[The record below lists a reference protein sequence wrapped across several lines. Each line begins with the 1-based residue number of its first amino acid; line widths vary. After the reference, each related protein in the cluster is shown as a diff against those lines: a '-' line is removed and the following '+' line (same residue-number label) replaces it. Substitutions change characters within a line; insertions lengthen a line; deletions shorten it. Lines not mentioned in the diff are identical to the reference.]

1 MKVDQMLVQRSNS
14 ACELCSSENK
24 LQAFGVPSNTSPNS
38 GQSADTS
45 VLLCEHCLGQIEN
58 PETTDVNHWRCLKD
72 SMWSQIPA
80 VQVMAWRQ
88 LTQLSSESW
97 AQDLLEML
105 YLDDDTLEWAKSLE
119 KETDEETPTTDSNG
133 ATLNDGDTVT
143 LIKDLVVKG
152 AGFTA
157 KRGTA
162 VRNIALTTNPTQI
175 EGKVNGTRIVLLA
188 EFLKKSN

>member
-1 MKVDQMLVQRSNS
+1 MNTDQMLKQRSNS
-14 ACELCSSENK
+14 TCELCTSENN
-24 LQAFGVPSNTSPNS
+24 LLAHDIPPNAD
-38 GQSADTS
+38 QSAERS
-45 VLLCEHCLGQIEN
+45 ILLCEQCRHQIDN
-58 PETTDVNHWRCLKD
+58 PDKIDANHWRCLND

-88 LTQLSSESW
+88 LTQLSSETW

-105 YLDDDTLEWAKSLE
+105 YLDDETLEWAKSVELGADTE
-119 KETDEETPTTDSNG
+119 NSATVDSNG
-133 ATLNDGDTVT
+133 ATLAGGDTVT

-162 VRNIALTTNPTQI
+162 VRNISLTSNPSQI
-175 EGKVNGTRIVLLA
+175 EGKVNGTRIVLLT